1 MDRRRRSRI
10 QLEGQILR
18 REKKEKRKY
27 EEKRFASNL
36 DNVPLEW
43 NSSSFRDETYCVCV
57 CVSIVV
63 PSFPIEMNETMIGT
77 TRKINT
83 RWTSVEEKGGHNEGE

>member
-57 CVSIVV
+57 CVCVDCCSQF
-63 PSFPIEMNETMIGT
+63 SNRNERNDDRNDEEDKYAVDECG
-77 TRKINT
+77 RKGRT
-83 RWTSVEEKGGHNEGE
+83 